1 MDNRE
6 LDAVWTIRK
15 AFSQLDTSAVT
26 EAIIN
31 LLLKTKSNDHFISS
45 VNVSFN
51 DKNVFDAMRGTQP
64 GGAQQS
70 GGTGGGYSGNT
81 YSTPGYTNQYRR
93 NGNN

>member
-1 MDNRE
+1 MKDIDGKDNRFLIS
-6 LDAVWTIRK
+6 LDSIIIVNK
-15 AFSQLDTSAVT
+15 NPQL
-26 EAIIN
+26 
-31 LLLKTKSNDHFISS
+31 
-45 VNVSFN
+45 N